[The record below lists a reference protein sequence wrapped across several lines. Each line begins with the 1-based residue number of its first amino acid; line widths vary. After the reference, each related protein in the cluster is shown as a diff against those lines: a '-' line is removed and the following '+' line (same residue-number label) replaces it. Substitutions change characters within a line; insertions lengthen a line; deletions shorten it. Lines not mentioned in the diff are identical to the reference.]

1 MRRYLTWTLVL
12 AGMIV
17 VAAAGI
23 ATASK
28 PVVVRGGNLIL
39 TLNGDVFPVA
49 LPEKTPAPI
58 TLKVSGSIA
67 TSDGSQPP
75 ALKKV
80 VIDTAKDGYVNAKGL
95 PVCTRGKLIAQ
106 SPQAAERACPASIV
120 GRGHT
125 TVRVA
130 FPEST
135 PFSAGGQVTA
145 FNGGVKGPVTTL
157 FIHAYVAVPAPT
169 AVVTT
174 VKIKR
179 VVNGPYGLR
188 SIARIPVIAGGY
200 GSLTK
205 FDLTIHR
212 LFSYHGEQQSYL
224 EGECHH
230 DSQLAK
236 VLDIFADG
244 TEISGRLIRPCKV
257 REESRP

>member
-17 VAAAGI
+17 IAAAGI

-28 PVVVRGGNLIL
+28 PVVVRAGNLIL
-39 TLNGDVFPVA
+39 TLNGDIYPVA
-49 LPEKTPAPI
+49 QPENRPVPI
-58 TLKVSGSIA
+58 TLRVSGSIA
-67 TSDGSQPP
+67 TNDGSHPP
-75 ALKKV
+75 ALRKV

-95 PVCTRGKLIAQ
+95 PVCTEGKLIAQ
-106 SPQAAERACPASIV
+106 SSQAAEKSCPASIV

-135 PFSAGGQVTA
+135 PFSAEGQVTA
-145 FNGGVKGPVTTL
+145 FNGGIKGRVTTL

-169 AVVTT
+169 AVITT

-179 VVNGPYGLR
+179 EVHGPYGLR
-188 SIARIPVIAGGY
+188 SVARVPVIAGGY

-212 LFSYHGEQQSYL
+212 LFNYHGGQQSYL

-230 DSQLAK
+230 DKQLAK
-236 VLDIFADG
+236 VVDIFADG
-244 TEISGRLIRPCKV
+244 TEISGRLVRPCKV
-257 REESRP
+257 RE